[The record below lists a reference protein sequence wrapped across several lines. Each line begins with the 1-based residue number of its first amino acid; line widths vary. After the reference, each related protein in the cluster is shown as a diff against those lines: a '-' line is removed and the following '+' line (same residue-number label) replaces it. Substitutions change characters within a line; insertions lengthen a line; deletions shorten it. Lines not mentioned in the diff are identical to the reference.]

1 MKKERKNR
9 PYFNILELT
18 SYSLMETTGMDAM
31 VFAATVQTAT
41 YTVEVQASMYEI
53 MKYCKKAMKDEY
65 RYFKSVRDRIPGPGE
80 QQSLMMDILI
90 EENYDFGS
98 VMGNYILNKV
108 NLDKVYAISQEQ
120 DEEEDEDE
128 EDGMFDDGTYPE
140 MDSDRMLVVEPV
152 PGSLDP
158 ITGEGMKRF
167 DSVEEFL
174 EALNQRNRK
183 QQELSEALV
192 QCITD
197 KVLEFYPD
205 LAEADEELENFM
217 HRTICKA
224 ADKVAERLAPPV

>member
-1 MKKERKNR
+1 MKKKRKNR
-9 PYFNILELT
+9 PYFNIVELT
-18 SYSLMETTGMDAM
+18 SYSLMETIGMDSM
-31 VFAATVQTAT
+31 VFAAKVQTAT
-41 YTVEVQASMYEI
+41 YTVEVQASLYEI

-65 RYFKSVRDRIPGPGE
+65 QYFKSVRDRIPGPGE
-80 QQSLMMDILI
+80 QQSRMLDILI

-108 NLDKVYAISQEQ
+108 DLDEVYAMSQEQ
-120 DEEEDEDE
+120 DEDEDE
-128 EDGMFDDGTYPE
+128 EFDDDTFPQ

-158 ITGEGMKRF
+158 VTGEGMKRF
-167 DSVEEFL
+167 DSLEEFW
-174 EALNQRNRK
+174 EALNQRNMK

-205 LAEADEELENFM
+205 LAQADEELQNFM
-217 HRTICKA
+217 QRTVCKA
-224 ADKVAERLAPPV
+224 ADKVADRLAPPV

>member
-1 MKKERKNR
+1 MKKKRKNR
-9 PYFNILELT
+9 PYFNIVELT
-18 SYSLMETTGMDAM
+18 SYSLMETIGMDSM
-31 VFAATVQTAT
+31 VFAAKVQTAT
-41 YTVEVQASMYEI
+41 YTVEVQASMYDI

-65 RYFKSVRDRIPGPGE
+65 QYFKSVRDRIPGPGE
-80 QQSLMMDILI
+80 QQSRMLDILI

-108 NLDKVYAISQEQ
+108 DLDEVYAMSQEQ
-120 DEEEDEDE
+120 DEDEDEDE
-128 EDGMFDDGTYPE
+128 EFDDGTYPQ

-158 ITGEGMKRF
+158 VTGEGMKRF
-167 DSVEEFL
+167 DSLEEFW
-174 EALNQRNRK
+174 EALNQHNMK

-205 LAEADEELENFM
+205 LAQADEELQNFM
-217 HRTICKA
+217 QRTVCKA

>member
-9 PYFNILELT
+9 PYFIILELT
-18 SYSLMETTGMDAM
+18 SYSLMETIGMDSM
-31 VFAATVQTAT
+31 VFAAKVQTAT
-41 YTVEVQASMYEI
+41 YTVEVQASMHEI
-53 MKYCKKAMKDEY
+53 MKYCKKAMKNEY
-65 RYFKSVRDRIPGPGE
+65 QYFKSVRDRIPGPGE
-80 QQSLMMDILI
+80 QQSLMLDILI

-108 NLDKVYAISQEQ
+108 DLDEVYAMSQEQ
-120 DEEEDEDE
+120 DEDEDE
-128 EDGMFDDGTYPE
+128 EFDDDTFPQ

-158 ITGEGMKRF
+158 VTGEGIQRF

-174 EALNQRNRK
+174 EALNQRNMK

-205 LAEADEELENFM
+205 LAQADEELQNFM
-217 HRTICKA
+217 QRTVCKA